1 MQTPILLILAGL
13 VLLYLG
19 GEFLVKGAGS
29 LALRLGVTPL
39 VAGLT
44 VVAFGTSAPEL
55 ISSVKAAWIGQG
67 DLAIGNV
74 IGANSINIGVILGLT
89 AMICPLTASDR
100 LARFDAPVMLAV
112 VLMPIWFLWDRRLS
126 QVEAAVLFGLFIVYM
141 VAVVR
146 KAKRTPEGPNGSSA
160 GVSASTNMG
169 LDAILILA
177 GLTLL
182 AFGSHWLIEGSAAV
196 AKTYGVS
203 EAIIGLTIVAGGSS
217 TPELA
222 ACLVAAF
229 RKQPEIALGNLVGS
243 CIFNILAV
251 LGLTGIIHPL
261 YAPGVGMLDVAVMI
275 TFASALVP
283 MIRSGGVL
291 DRGEGICLLLG
302 YGVYLYWLWPK

>member
-29 LALRLGVTPL
+29 LAVRLGMTPL

-55 ISSVKAAWIGQG
+55 ISSIKAAWIGQG
-67 DLAIGNV
+67 DMAIGNV

-89 AMICPLTASDR
+89 AMVVPLKAGARAS
-100 LARFDAPVMLAV
+100 RFDAPVMIAV
-112 VLMPIWFLWDRRLS
+112 VLLPIWFLWDRRLS

-141 VAVVR
+141 AVAVR
-146 KAKRTPEGPNGSSA
+146 KARGLPDAPNDEGTGTVSSKSA
-160 GVSASTNMG
+160 GFDVV
-169 LDAILILA
+169 LILA
-177 GLTLL
+177 GLALL

-196 AKTYGVS
+196 ARTYGVS
-203 EAIIGLTIVAGGSS
+203 EAIIGLTIVAAGSS

-229 RKQPEIALGNLVGS
+229 RKQPELALGNLIGS
-243 CIFNILAV
+243 NIFNILAV
-251 LGLTGIIHPL
+251 LGLTGLIRPL
-261 YAPGVGMLDVAVMI
+261 YAPGVGMLDIAVMI
-275 TFASALVP
+275 TFAAALVP

-291 DRGEGICLLLG
+291 DRSEGICLLLG